1 MAQGDLFAEDSTL
14 ELPAVRY
21 GPIRVAIG
29 VVEAIL
35 RPASAV
41 EAKRVGEIQVS
52 ARLKEPLYQAA
63 NGERLVVTTRKN
75 IARPGE
81 ADGVLLQSE
90 SGKLSWLHHSLI
102 EELEGE
108 AAKHGWPAVVHKRAE
123 QWDGRFSF
131 RAELPNKDGSVD
143 EDMRGLRPPQ
153 LGALHA
159 IGAHWSINTQPAT
172 IVMPTGTGKTERC
185 WRRKRPTFASH
196 CWSSCRPTPCGLRP
210 RESFSPSASFAS

>member
-90 SGKLSWLHHSLI
+90 SGNKSRTAGVLGIDPSTLYGKLARYGI
-102 EELEGE
+102 D
-108 AAKHGWPAVVHKRAE
+108 A
-123 QWDGRFSF
+123 
-131 RAELPNKDGSVD
+131 
-143 EDMRGLRPPQ
+143 
-153 LGALHA
+153 
-159 IGAHWSINTQPAT
+159 
-172 IVMPTGTGKTERC
+172 
-185 WRRKRPTFASH
+185 
-196 CWSSCRPTPCGLRP
+196 
-210 RESFSPSASFAS
+210 